1 MKKLFALMV
10 TLACLFTANALTACN
25 KAPTPSTSVTPS
37 LPSVAPVPVAEV
49 LEKTD
54 TTLVISINEV
64 SGETTLLSVMKTLKE
79 AGAITYETD
88 ATNMI
93 LSINGKTPD
102 TGSYWMLYTSDEEMA
117 NTSWGTIAYNGQTY
131 GSAILGAES
140 LPVAS
145 NAIYVW
151 KILSFS

>member
-10 TLACLFTANALTACN
+10 TLVCLFMASALTACN

-64 SGETTLLSVMKTLKE
+64 SGETTLLTVMKALKE
-79 AGAITYETD
+79 DGAITYETD

-93 LSINGKTPD
+93 LSIN
-102 TGSYWMLYTSDEEMA
+102 
-117 NTSWGTIAYNGQTY
+117 
-131 GSAILGAES
+131 
-140 LPVAS
+140 AS
-145 NAIYVW
+145 
-151 KILSFS
+151 